1 MSAARRR
8 PPPAVA
14 DDNPPSPPAGQPQ
27 EDAEQL
33 ASKLATELLASKP
46 AGELTAVELRDQIL
60 AGMAQLRQKP
70 VDPMTDYVKDG
81 TRQLAWVQ
89 DTIQT
94 QAFMTNKKQQ
104 ELVRD
109 VMLGED
115 RLDPALLD
123 SSYLARYQRPRPRP
137 QPETE
142 DV

>member
-1 MSAARRR
+1 MSASRRR

-14 DDNPPSPPAGQPQ
+14 DDNPPSPPPA
-27 EDAEQL
+27 EDAEQV
-33 ASKLATELLASKP
+33 ASKLASELLASKP
-46 AGELTAVELRDQIL
+46 ASGVTAVELRDQIL

-81 TRQLAWVQ
+81 TRFLAWIQ
-89 DTIQT
+89 DTVQQ

-115 RLDPALLD
+115 RLDPTLLD
-123 SSYLARYQRPRPRP
+123 ASYLARYHRPRPKP
-137 QPETE
+137 AAS
-142 DV
+142 DG